1 MLLPPA
7 VARSAIACV
16 AALSL
21 SCSPLQLAPAA
32 AAAPPSAESQS
43 ALQKAFQSA
52 QAGSYGSAD
61 TQLSKLIL
69 EWEKT
74 GQPDDETAA
83 LYKTR
88 GVCRQSLGQLPAAR
102 EDLSQALRLSMTP
115 GSKPDPAEVQRTY
128 QLRAR
133 VNQKLGNSREQV
145 EDLTAAIA
153 RLDQLDAIEATNPQL
168 FKDRAEARMRTKEWA
183 GAAEDAERA
192 QIEFKQLGDK
202 IRALVSAADGAL
214 ALYGAGEVP
223 EAMSKMEFVF
233 KSKGMPASNNPDD
246 IPQLQELSR
255 RDAELHLAYA
265 VQAFADGRVVE
276 AEKQW
281 TSGCIRLEAYVQ
293 DGENRL
299 EAENT
304 LRERDAQAA
313 LETGKTATPLRAASV
328 ADTFSNSEF
337 NARLN
342 GLDPD
347 SPYVT
352 QRPQQAYFWYKTS
365 EGALERRDVGE
376 PLAEIDPTLSCG
388 KFRSSEWLER
398 QRPEWSSALVQRAV
412 AYAEAVPQKAIV
424 MPTKEGKYDA
434 QIRSAKR
441 QLGVPTSELFTKDST
456 PGDGRPL
463 SNKE

>member
-1 MLLPPA
+1 MLLPAA

-52 QAGSYGSAD
+52 QAGSYASAD
-61 TQLSKLIL
+61 TQLGKLIL

-133 VNQKLGNSREQV
+133 VNQKLGNSREQA
-145 EDLTAAIA
+145 EDLTAAIT

-214 ALYGAGEVP
+214 ALYSTARLGVASPTPTLTCTLTRCARALRRGRGARG
-223 EAMSKMEFVF
+223 
-233 KSKGMPASNNPDD
+233 D
-246 IPQLQELSR
+246 
-255 RDAELHLAYA
+255 
-265 VQAFADGRVVE
+265 
-276 AEKQW
+276 
-281 TSGCIRLEAYVQ
+281 VQ
-293 DGENRL
+293 DGVCLQEQGHARL
-299 EAENT
+299 QQPG
-304 LRERDAQAA
+304 RYP
-313 LETGKTATPLRAASV
+313 TAT
-328 ADTFSNSEF
+328 
-337 NARLN
+337 
-342 GLDPD
+342 
-347 SPYVT
+347 
-352 QRPQQAYFWYKTS
+352 
-365 EGALERRDVGE
+365 
-376 PLAEIDPTLSCG
+376 
-388 KFRSSEWLER
+388 
-398 QRPEWSSALVQRAV
+398 
-412 AYAEAVPQKAIV
+412 
-424 MPTKEGKYDA
+424 
-434 QIRSAKR
+434 
-441 QLGVPTSELFTKDST
+441 
-456 PGDGRPL
+456 GDIPRPL
-463 SNKE
+463 